1 MTAGASA
8 DRLPL
13 RDRTTVQASVA
24 RAEAMLRAARLF
36 YYDTFGAAWNRTV
49 SGEGNSLEQK
59 ADLLLAATHA
69 TVTAAQ
75 VTDMMHRLGGS
86 AGIYA
91 RNLLERHLRDAHTLR
106 HHGLVCEGR
115 FETVG
120 QVYLGVPPEFMLVAF

>member
-1 MTAGASA
+1 MK
-8 DRLPL
+8 L
-13 RDRTTVQASVA
+13 RRSHWIMRQC
-24 RAEAMLRAARLF
+24 R
-36 YYDTFGAAWNRTV
+36 
-49 SGEGNSLEQK
+49 NS
-59 ADLLLAATHA
+59 HA

-120 QVYLGVPPEFMLVAF
+120 QVYLGVPPEFVLVAF